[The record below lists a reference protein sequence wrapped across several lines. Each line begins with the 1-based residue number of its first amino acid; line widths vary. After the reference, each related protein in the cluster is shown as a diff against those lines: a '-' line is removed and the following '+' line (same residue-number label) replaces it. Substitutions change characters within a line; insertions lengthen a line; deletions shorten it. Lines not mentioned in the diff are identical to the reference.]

1 MSYSTVKKG
10 GEPFK
15 PHMMYNPETSEG
27 IMVYS
32 MEEHLELKDKGYLHQ
47 DELEKLMLGG
57 LTDNK
62 NKALE
67 SSRNELFRTNPSI
80 ATQNEE
86 NPGINNLNNFVNSV
100 ALNTQGSLMD
110 GAIQQTQNQ
119 FFAGGITN
127 PTDPPEDP
135 PNTSFVSKAD
145 NDARLLAEG
154 TAKNQELKSV
164 YDSELSNY
172 NTYLS
177 EKEKYD
183 AANSGY
189 TGSLDAY
196 NYQQANSDMF
206 PTQFGNIGWR
216 SGLDSS
222 FKDTSRYRQLDEQ
235 ELNQFNELRKSETDR
250 NNQLNVNTEGYQ
262 KESFIPST
270 STYVPVDSNDGYK
283 SGHYGSIYNKL
294 QKPTAPGVA
303 PTEVAQPTVPSYVDT
318 SQYIN
323 PEITPL
329 PVMSQG
335 TLSGTPIQGIIGE
348 YEEDELEA
356 PTYNTWEG
364 SRPQKIMGVK
374 NPLYGGRRL
383 SGTLAQKFSG
393 YDSDAMHA
401 EVEAAENEGRR
412 INFDGLGKGSASSGK
427 FQKQYNE
434 EYDAYEAALKQRED
448 DENYAKAMSQSMFNM
463 RTGQDSDN
471 LVQAEQFGGS
481 HYNFGGASYNP
492 NFGYRGAKNFD
503 AFNTAN
509 TDALNA
515 GAQGVADLSGFGKS
529 FSEGLVNSY
538 INPNMTTKVKTKG
551 KGFMDKLDV
560 LGENIINA
568 PRNMWGKA
576 TAGFNELKDFRSKQ
590 ESDYMQP
597 FYNNLTEAGVD
608 INNKKAV
615 NKFIGGKSV
624 AEMNQLLG
632 GMLNNQQRFGG
643 PEIPLMDVGGG
654 FHLHPH
660 TNTNFFQN
668 YADQNFVQPTTGTI
682 IGSSPLGITPRYF
695 PPPMDYTQQFRN
707 GLGYAYNGLQFG
719 SSPGSQQ
726 GQVKRVGTATPVTV
740 DDDVKNVDESPV
752 DPNMPGVVDDKTIED
767 NGVKVIVDED
777 GKKKITID
785 SKEKKRGNSE
795 NPNIVVDETE
805 TDEDGNLYL
814 PEQVFRLNPRAFGNS
829 TVDGVMTSPYGAV
842 AYNPNETYLNKFK
855 HKTNM
860 FGGNKTVMKFDHAGV
875 DLSAD
880 RRARRKAR
888 KDARNTPET
897 DPEVNPEDYE
907 IVEDNTSWQ
916 NNRPETFYHANPLE
930 NVEINRTAGPR
941 IFNAEPYVVGD
952 DMSTNSPNYV
962 GSINPSYA
970 QVDQYSNPTLQNPMQ
985 GTNMNVVPS
994 EPVPFN
1000 YTQLQ
1005 NNIMMDADRMYGGSS
1020 TNSENMNYDYFNRG
1034 GVPSRRDN
1042 REFAREQ
1049 IQGRDKF
1056 SRQDRR
1062 RLRRDLN
1069 RGLET
1074 QEGYMQYQ
1082 EPAYEQAPIVREDNS
1097 FNQNI
1102 SPMPLVDP
1110 GMVTMPEAQPMN
1122 LEAANAG
1129 VTDDMSFGQAFGT
1142 ANKALGENGTFMWR
1156 GKKYGTRRDP
1166 NWRGNQVEE
1175 ERPAIP
1181 RDGQGGIGSQ
1191 ENEIANN
1198 GITDVEST
1206 PLEEAQSVP
1215 RKKLAS
1221 KAKTRE
1227 EMESAFIADAK
1238 ARNHIPKNAR
1248 IGRRQDGTAYVN
1260 IDGQN
1265 REIKSNDGK
1274 TWMLTP
1280 EGTNSPIYNK
1290 RYNYSSDEV
1299 SNFNY
1304 DPTEDNKKVET
1315 ERINAL
1321 PQNASAD
1328 FNTMSEDKQSWNFKS
1343 DTGTLLDDMISEYSS
1358 NRNEG
1363 NSTLGYQSEQ
1373 ILQIMNRIDALAN
1386 FGDKYEYD
1394 KTNPSNDLRSS
1405 NKDKY
1410 LKLLRIAQ
1418 KYMPDGKVSSY
1429 KFPYE
1434 EAANELRYN
1443 SSDYDFDNSSE
1454 RANNQGGGDSFLMD
1468 LPQSEVITRENADGS
1483 ITYWPQGKKYP
1494 QYSQTIAPDGKVTF
1508 GLDPALPVGPANSV
1522 SKSRFYPGSQSDNTF
1537 DPGIGPNGA
1546 ELVLKE
1552 KARRNN
1558 QRIGGPVYMNGGSN
1572 GNMYGQGIS
1581 GYYGNGGA
1589 NMYGYGGADMYGHG
1603 GMNYFPQAPARRVVR
1618 MQGGGSDMV
1627 SIHQGELAKLQEMAA
1642 MGQQAVQSNE
1652 MYNAM
1657 NNGINPMG

>member
-1 MSYSTVKKG
+1 MKRSRSYSTVKKG

-32 MEEHLELKDKGYLHQ
+32 MEEHLELKDKGFLHQ

-119 FFAGGITN
+119 FFA
-127 PTDPPEDP
+127 
-135 PNTSFVSKAD
+135 
-145 NDARLLAEG
+145 
-154 TAKNQELKSV
+154 
-164 YDSELSNY
+164 
-172 NTYLS
+172 
-177 EKEKYD
+177 
-183 AANSGY
+183 
-189 TGSLDAY
+189 
-196 NYQQANSDMF
+196 
-206 PTQFGNIGWR
+206 
-216 SGLDSS
+216 
-222 FKDTSRYRQLDEQ
+222 
-235 ELNQFNELRKSETDR
+235 
-250 NNQLNVNTEGYQ
+250 
-262 KESFIPST
+262 
-270 STYVPVDSNDGYK
+270 
-283 SGHYGSIYNKL
+283 
-294 QKPTAPGVA
+294 
-303 PTEVAQPTVPSYVDT
+303 
-318 SQYIN
+318 
-323 PEITPL
+323 
-329 PVMSQG
+329 
-335 TLSGTPIQGIIGE
+335 
-348 YEEDELEA
+348 
-356 PTYNTWEG
+356 
-364 SRPQKIMGVK
+364 
-374 NPLYGGRRL
+374 
-383 SGTLAQKFSG
+383 
-393 YDSDAMHA
+393 
-401 EVEAAENEGRR
+401 
-412 INFDGLGKGSASSGK
+412 
-427 FQKQYNE
+427 
-434 EYDAYEAALKQRED
+434 
-448 DENYAKAMSQSMFNM
+448 
-463 RTGQDSDN
+463 
-471 LVQAEQFGGS
+471 
-481 HYNFGGASYNP
+481 GGASYNP

-576 TAGFNELKDFRSKQ
+576 TAGFNELKDFRSNQK
-590 ESDYMQP
+590 SDYMQP
-597 FYNNLTEAGVD
+597 FYNNLTEAGID
-608 INNKKAV
+608 INNEDAV

-624 AEMNQLLG
+624 VEMNQLLG

-660 TNTNFFQN
+660 PPNTNTNVFQN

-695 PPPMDYTQQFRN
+695 PPPIDYTQQFRN

-726 GQVKRVGTATPVTV
+726 SQVKRVGTATPVTV
-740 DDDVKNVDESPV
+740 KDDVKNIDESPV

-888 KDARNTPET
+888 KDARNTPIMDPET
-897 DPEVNPEDYE
+897 DPEVNPENYE

-916 NNRPETFYHANPLE
+916 NNRPETFYHANPDA

-970 QVDQYSNPTLQNPMQ
+970 QVDQYSNPTLQNRMQ
-985 GTNMNVVPS
+985 GTDMNVVPS

-1005 NNIMMDADRMYGGSS
+1005 NNTMMDADRMYGGSS

-1049 IQGRDKF
+1049 IQGRDKY

-1082 EPAYEQAPIVREDNS
+1082 EPAYEQAPIIREDNS

-1110 GMVTMPEAQPMN
+1110 GMVTMPEAQPMV

-1206 PLEEAQSVP
+1206 PLEEAKSVP

-1260 IDGQN
+1260 INGQN

-1343 DTGTLLDDMISEYSS
+1343 DTGTLLDDMISEYSG

-1494 QYSQTIAPDGKVTF
+1494 EYSQTIAPDGKVTF

-1642 MGQQAVQSNE
+1642 MGQQAMQSNE

>member
-1 MSYSTVKKG
+1 MKRSMSYPTVKKG

-15 PHMMYNPETSEG
+15 SHMMYNPETSEG

-47 DELEKLMLGG
+47 DELKKLMLGG

-119 FFAGGITN
+119 
-127 PTDPPEDP
+127 
-135 PNTSFVSKAD
+135 
-145 NDARLLAEG
+145 
-154 TAKNQELKSV
+154 
-164 YDSELSNY
+164 
-172 NTYLS
+172 YL
-177 EKEKYD
+177 
-183 AANSGY
+183 
-189 TGSLDAY
+189 
-196 NYQQANSDMF
+196 
-206 PTQFGNIGWR
+206 
-216 SGLDSS
+216 
-222 FKDTSRYRQLDEQ
+222 
-235 ELNQFNELRKSETDR
+235 
-250 NNQLNVNTEGYQ
+250 
-262 KESFIPST
+262 
-270 STYVPVDSNDGYK
+270 
-283 SGHYGSIYNKL
+283 
-294 QKPTAPGVA
+294 
-303 PTEVAQPTVPSYVDT
+303 
-318 SQYIN
+318 
-323 PEITPL
+323 
-329 PVMSQG
+329 
-335 TLSGTPIQGIIGE
+335 
-348 YEEDELEA
+348 
-356 PTYNTWEG
+356 
-364 SRPQKIMGVK
+364 
-374 NPLYGGRRL
+374 
-383 SGTLAQKFSG
+383 
-393 YDSDAMHA
+393 
-401 EVEAAENEGRR
+401 
-412 INFDGLGKGSASSGK
+412 
-427 FQKQYNE
+427 
-434 EYDAYEAALKQRED
+434 
-448 DENYAKAMSQSMFNM
+448 
-463 RTGQDSDN
+463 
-471 LVQAEQFGGS
+471 FGG
-481 HYNFGGASYNP
+481 NSYSP
-492 NFGYRGAKNFD
+492 NFGYKGAKNFD

-509 TDALNA
+509 TNALNA

-529 FSEGLVNSY
+529 FSEGLVDSY
-538 INPNMTTKVKTKG
+538 VNPNMTTKVKTKG

-568 PRNMWGKA
+568 PRNMLGKA
-576 TAGFNELKDFRSKQ
+576 TAGINELRDFRSNQK
-590 ESDYMQP
+590 SDYMQP
-597 FYNNLTEAGVD
+597 FYNNLSEAGVD
-608 INNKKAV
+608 INDKDAV

-643 PEIPLMDVGGG
+643 PEIPVMDIGGAW
-654 FHLHPH
+654 HMHPH
-660 TNTNFFQN
+660 VQDNFLNTTMRGGNYFQD
-668 YADQNFVQPTTGTI
+668 YADQNFVQPNTGMI
-682 IGSSPLGITPRYF
+682 IGSNALGITPKYF

-719 SSPGSQQ
+719 PSLGSQQ
-726 GQVKRVGTATPVTV
+726 SQVKRVGTATPVTV
-740 DDDVKNVDESPV
+740 KDDVKKVDESPV
-752 DPNMPGVVDDKTIED
+752 DANMPGVTTMDDIKD
-767 NGVKVIVDED
+767 KGVKVIVDED
-777 GKKKITID
+777 GKEKIVINED
-785 SKEKKRGNSE
+785 SKENSKEKRRGNSK
-795 NPNIVVDETE
+795 NPNAVVDEGA
-805 TDEDGNLYL
+805 TDGDGNLYL

-880 RRARRKAR
+880 RRAKRKAR
-888 KDARNTPET
+888 KDANNTVINTPITDPET
-897 DPEVNPEDYE
+897 DPEVNPENYE

-941 IFNAEPYVVGD
+941 VFNAEPYVVGD

-970 QVDQYSNPTLQNPMQ
+970 QVNQYSDPTLQNP
-985 GTNMNVVPS
+985 
-994 EPVPFN
+994 

-1005 NNIMMDADRMYGGSS
+1005 NNTMIDADRMYGGSS

-1034 GVPSRRDN
+1034 GVPSRKDN
-1042 REFAREQ
+1042 RQFAREQ
-1049 IQGRDKF
+1049 IQGRDRF

-1062 RLRRDLN
+1062 RLRRNLN

-1097 FNQNI
+1097 FNQTI

-1122 LEAANAG
+1122 LQAANAG

-1166 NWRGNQVEE
+1166 NWRGNKAEE
-1175 ERPAIP
+1175 ERPEIP
-1181 RDGQGGIGSQ
+1181 RDGTGGIGTLERTITVSD
-1191 ENEIANN
+1191 N
-1198 GITDVEST
+1198 GISDVEST
-1206 PLEEAQSVP
+1206 PLEKAKSVP

-1260 IDGQN
+1260 INGQN

-1328 FNTMSEDKQSWNFKS
+1328 FSTMSEDKQSWNFKS
-1343 DTGTLLDDMISEYSS
+1343 DANSLLDDMMTEYSR

-1443 SSDYDFDNSSE
+1443 SSDYDFDNTSE
-1454 RANNQGGGDSFLMD
+1454 PTNNQGSDELGGDSFLMD

-1483 ITYWPQGKKYP
+1483 ITYWPKGKKYA
-1494 QYSQTIAPDGKVTF
+1494 QYSQTIEPSGRVTF
-1508 GLDPALPVGPANSV
+1508 GLDPALPIGPANAV
-1522 SKSRFYPGSQSDNTF
+1522 SKSLFYPGSQSDNTF
-1537 DPGIGPNGA
+1537 NPGIGPNGA
-1546 ELVLKE
+1546 EVVLRE
-1552 KARRNN
+1552 QARRNN

-1581 GYYGNGGA
+1581 GYYEHGGQHKFIGPLNRRETVLKEMDETEEDLKQFSNDFAPTYSGYVTPGVVAMNPHLAPKRFDSRDLSPYYLNAYPEADA
-1589 NMYGYGGADMYGHG
+1589 NNATVEEMDMQYGGADMYGNGGPNMYGNG

-1642 MGQQAVQSNE
+1642 MGQQAMQSNE